1 MDYEEK
7 REIKRQISQ
16 LLADAGINQQTLKEM
31 VKEEIKNKVTRGVEQ
46 SINEI
51 SNSWCD
57 GFKGYVRAR
66 VDTLLGGYD
75 MKHTL
80 RDIVKEA
87 VKDRIIKVVFDK
99 DVIVEE

>member
-16 LLADAGINQQTLKEM
+16 LLADAGVNQQTLKEM
-31 VKEEIKNKVTRGVEQ
+31 AEEEIKNKVTRSIEQ

-66 VDTLLGGYD
+66 IDTLLRGYD
-75 MKHTL
+75 MKSTL
-80 RDIVKEA
+80 INTVKEA

-99 DVIVEE
+99 DVIAEE

>member
-31 VKEEIKNKVTRGVEQ
+31 VKEEIKNKVTRSIEQ
-46 SINEI
+46 SIDEM

-66 VDTLLGGYD
+66 VDTLLRGYD
-75 MKHTL
+75 MKHTI
-80 RDIVKEA
+80 RDVIKEA
-87 VKDRIIKVVFDK
+87 VKDRIVKVVFDK
-99 DVIVEE
+99 DIIIEK

>member
-16 LLADAGINQQTLKEM
+16 LLADAGVNQQTLKEM
-31 VKEEIKNKVTRGVEQ
+31 VKEEIKNKVTRSVEQ
-46 SINEI
+46 SIGEI

-66 VDTLLGGYD
+66 IDTLLRGYD
-75 MKHTL
+75 MKNT
-80 RDIVKEA
+80 VKETL
-87 VKDRIIKVVFDK
+87 KDSIIKVVFDK
-99 DVIVEE
+99 NVTEE

>member
-1 MDYEEK
+1 M
-7 REIKRQISQ
+7 
-16 LLADAGINQQTLKEM
+16 
-31 VKEEIKNKVTRGVEQ
+31 
-46 SINEI
+46 

-75 MKHTL
+75 IKHTL

-87 VKDRIIKVVFDK
+87 VKDSIIKVIFDK
-99 DVIVEE
+99 NVTEE

>member
-31 VKEEIKNKVTRGVEQ
+31 VKEEIKNKVTRSIEQ
-46 SINEI
+46 SIDEM

-66 VDTLLGGYD
+66 VDTLLHCYD
-75 MKHTL
+75 MKSTL
-80 RDIVKEA
+80 INTVKETL
-87 VKDRIIKVVFDK
+87 KDSIIKVIFDK
-99 DVIVEE
+99 NVTEE